1 MEFSAPKRLVWWI
14 SVFIFIFGVMG
25 VVVEGILDV
34 LGPFLLVVAY
44 VVLAFATLLKPRERG
59 E

>member
-1 MEFSAPKRLVWWI
+1 MEFSAPKRIIWWV

-25 VVVEGILDV
+25 VVVDNVLDV

-44 VVLAFATLLKPRERG
+44 VVLAFATLLKQREHS